1 MSRVHGC
8 SLLAAAAALQFL
20 SACGGDETTAPT
32 PQHYSRPAAAQ
43 FAVRNGTAINP
54 IGASASGIF
63 DTGPDEA
70 FLEFAI
76 DFPESSPVMANFR
89 VFDFSFGPTDP
100 PTDFTLTVYDANGVA
115 NATDYGRGILPRT
128 LTVPRGA
135 VQDFA
140 IDVTAIVDGLR
151 AAGVTHV
158 GLRFNRSTL
167 GQLSVQSNATL
178 EAGP

>member
-1 MSRVHGC
+1 MRRMRGR
-8 SLLAAAAALQFL
+8 SLLAAAAALQLL
-20 SACGGDETTAPT
+20 SGCGDDEPTAAT

-43 FAVRNGTAINP
+43 FAVRNGAAINP
-54 IGASASGIF
+54 IGVSATGVF

-76 DFPESSPVMANFR
+76 DFPESTPVIANFR
-89 VFDFSFGPTDP
+89 VLDFSFGPNDP
-100 PTDFTLTVYDANGVA
+100 PTDFTLAIYDANGAA

-135 VQDFA
+135 LQAFTV
-140 IDVTAIVDGLR
+140 DVTAIVDGLR
-151 AAGVTHV
+151 AAGVTHI
-158 GLRFNRSTL
+158 GLRFHTATL
-167 GQLSVQSNATL
+167 GQLSVQPNATL